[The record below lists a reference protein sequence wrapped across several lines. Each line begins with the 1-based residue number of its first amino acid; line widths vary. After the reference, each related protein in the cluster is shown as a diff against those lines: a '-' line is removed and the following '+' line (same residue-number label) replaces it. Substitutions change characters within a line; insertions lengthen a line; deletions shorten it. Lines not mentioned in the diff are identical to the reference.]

1 MAKHDLPAN
10 QWPELFGFLR
20 QYIKSQQPLQRE
32 VSCMSVIKLLFL
44 LTSKLHITII
54 IIIYKLAD
62 VFLNNVLWITVL
74 TRVEHTPWHLKCHL
88 VLEYVEKIFENPFF
102 TLKEGCW
109 SIPNAFV
116 GSFFLDGYV
125 SSEFHH
131 WISQWAVKTSLPF
144 TLPTFLQYI
153 RGSRQ

>member
-20 QYIKSQQPLQRE
+20 QYIKSQEPLQRE

-44 LTSKLHITII
+44 LTWKLHITII

-74 TRVEHTPWHLKCHL
+74 TRVEHTPWHLKCRL
-88 VLEYVEKIFENPFF
+88 VLEYLEKIFENPFF
-102 TLKEGCW
+102 TLKMMYSKCFCW
-109 SIPNAFV
+109 FILFRWV
-116 GSFFLDGYV
+116 CFFWVPLLNQLM
-125 SSEFHH
+125 SS
-131 WISQWAVKTSLPF
+131 
-144 TLPTFLQYI
+144 
-153 RGSRQ
+153 

>member
-44 LTSKLHITII
+44 LTWKLHITII

-62 VFLNNVLWITVL
+62 IFLNNVLWITVL

-88 VLEYVEKIFENPFF
+88 VLEYVVNSSARLQQQQGKGQKAGPLIYWKENCPNRTS
-102 TLKEGCW
+102 TLQTK
-109 SIPNAFV
+109 
-116 GSFFLDGYV
+116 
-125 SSEFHH
+125 
-131 WISQWAVKTSLPF
+131 Q
-144 TLPTFLQYI
+144 Q
-153 RGSRQ
+153 